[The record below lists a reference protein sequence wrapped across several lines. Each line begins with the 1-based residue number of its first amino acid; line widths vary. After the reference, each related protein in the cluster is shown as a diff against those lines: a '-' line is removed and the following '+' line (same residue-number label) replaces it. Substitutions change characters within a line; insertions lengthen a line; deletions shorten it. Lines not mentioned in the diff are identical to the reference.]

1 MMLTKSLRV
10 SLMMVPKNVEEYAS
24 QFGDAGKAWL
34 SGVRCAP
41 RFPQYGDM
49 VCDEH
54 GVATI
59 IQKYEHIAPVH
70 DGDGTLKTPLKLSP
84 DGIKDYKK
92 DVRGFPKVV
101 PIMLA
106 IMPLRILLYFIL
118 VLMLKKVFLLIL
130 YLSLLFV
137 ATSLILSP

>member
-34 SGVRCAP
+34 SGVSCAP

-70 DGDGTLKTPLKLSP
+70 DGDGTLTRPLKLSP
-84 DGIKDYKK
+84 DGIKDYVIFLKLWML
-92 DVRGFPKVV
+92 
-101 PIMLA
+101 IMLA

-118 VLMLKKVFLLIL
+118 VLMLKNVFLLIL